1 MVRVLLLPCQSK
13 NIPEPM
19 EGSSTNN
26 ASAQSPGNHLAEQ
39 LFEKLLSGGL
49 VTPYGKYVFIQQLA
63 LGELK
68 ESHWR
73 NALNQALQPQSSSN
87 EPDNL

>member
-1 MVRVLLLPCQSK
+1 
-13 NIPEPM
+13 M

-26 ASAQSPGNHLAEQ
+26 ASAQSPGNDLAEQ
-39 LFEKLLSGGL
+39 LFEKLLSEGL

-73 NALNQALQPQSSSN
+73 NALNQAISSQHAADETQN
-87 EPDNL
+87 A